1 MFEDLLSN
9 LLSTYLGDYLEG
21 VAKSDLKVS
30 LWKGDMELRNLVSA
44 VRAVYA

>member
-30 LWKGDMELRNLVSA
+30 LWKGDMELRNLVFA
-44 VRAVYA
+44 VCVVHI

>member
-30 LWKGDMELRNLVSA
+30 LWKGDMELRNLVLA
-44 VRAVYA
+44 ICVVHV